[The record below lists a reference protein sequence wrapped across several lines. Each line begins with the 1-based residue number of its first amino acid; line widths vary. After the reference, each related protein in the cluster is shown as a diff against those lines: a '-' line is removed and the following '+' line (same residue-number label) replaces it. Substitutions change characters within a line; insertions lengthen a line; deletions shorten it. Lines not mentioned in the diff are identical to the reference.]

1 MRHFVKF
8 EIKDGKGG
16 KTVRDFLLDFKVSKK
31 TVYLQE
37 QFNLIYV
44 NDERKKLNYQL
55 KKGDILSFKLVNLD
69 KKVVP
74 FDGPVDI
81 IYEDDDIVVVN
92 KPEKLLIHEDGNTIN
107 TLTNRINHHFEKQ
120 GYNNP
125 VLPAHRL
132 DFETSGLV
140 VFAKHFISLAYLSNE
155 FEQNNIKREY
165 VCLVDHHLKQQEGTI
180 HEKIGK
186 DRHSNKQ
193 MVLPSGKEATTFY
206 RVLDLFNDKS
216 KLSVEISSGRT
227 HQIRVHLAYIGHPVI
242 GDTLYGGSSAKRMM
256 LHFKTIKFMHPRT
269 KKQMVVSV
277 DEPF

>member
-1 MRHFVKF
+1 MRHFIKF
-8 EIKDGKGG
+8 EIKKDDCY
-16 KTVRDFLLDFKVSKK
+16 KTVRDFLLGFKVSKK
-31 TVYLQE
+31 TVYHQE

-55 KKGDILSFKLVNLD
+55 KEGDILSFKLVNLD
-69 KKVVP
+69 KKVEP

-81 IYEDDDIVVVN
+81 VYEDEDVVVVN
-92 KPEKLLIHEDGNTIN
+92 KEEKLLIHEDGNTIN
-107 TLTNRINHHFEKQ
+107 TLTNRINHHYEKQ

-125 VLPAHRL
+125 ILPVHRL
-132 DFETSGLV
+132 DFDTSGLV

-193 MVLPSGKEATTFY
+193 MVLDSGKEATTFY
-206 RVLDLFNDKS
+206 RVQDIFNDKS
-216 KLSVEISSGRT
+216 RLSVEISSGRT
-227 HQIRVHLAYIGHPVI
+227 HQIRVHLAYIGHPVV
-242 GDTLYGGSSAKRMM
+242 GDTLYGGSRASRMM
-256 LHFKTIKFMHPRT
+256 LHFKTIKFTHPRT
-269 KKQMVVSV
+269 KKQMVVSSS
-277 DEPF
+277 DPF